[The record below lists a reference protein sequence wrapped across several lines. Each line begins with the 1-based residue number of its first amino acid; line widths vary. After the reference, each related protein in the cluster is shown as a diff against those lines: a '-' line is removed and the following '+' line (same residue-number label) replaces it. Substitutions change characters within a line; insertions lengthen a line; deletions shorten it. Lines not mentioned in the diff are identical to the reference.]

1 MKVKEICIEKLWKV
15 TEVCTE
21 SKGNLYCKNVR
32 RHHALTALADVQ
44 SSKFVVNK
52 ANMSPRLSFSD
63 ASGRPHDQLVDFHN
77 VFDNADKEFGS
88 LGPSFKLF
96 AKLTRDS
103 SNSRHCTF
111 GSKKHTR
118 VELRHCTAWPSRAPD
133 TESTASKGSLLYCC
147 LFDRGRIG
155 QSTVAAQ
162 SSTEHWTAWP
172 PRAPDTESIA
182 SKGSLYGK

>member
-1 MKVKEICIEKLWKV
+1 MMRQAAHMTNWSTRLDDKW
-15 TEVCTE
+15 
-21 SKGNLYCKNVR
+21 
-32 RHHALTALADVQ
+32 
-44 SSKFVVNK
+44 SSFN
-52 ANMSPRLSFSD
+52 STTL
-63 ASGRPHDQLVDFHN
+63 
-77 VFDNADKEFGS
+77 GS

-111 GSKKHTR
+111 GWKKRTR